1 MGDGAFSNVYKAI
14 ERKTGRKVAVKVVRK
29 YELNSS
35 QVSVAF
41 QANIFFFF
49 LLLLPCATS
58 HTLAKCGV
66 QGGRWDCSDNIC
78 SESTLTNTD
87 RRSERQQTPQQGLQE
102 EGTARYRGLFFLFS
116 CTTSSCHSCPRS
128 LALERR
134 GVSHAPAS
142 DGLALHCHILSSW
155 IKADRSARQHP
166 QRGPDHARDRSP
178 RCRQAS
184 QLLRVGR
191 ALLPHS

>member
-102 EGTARYRGLFFLFS
+102 EGTACYRGLFFLF
-116 CTTSSCHSCPRS
+116 
-128 LALERR
+128 
-134 GVSHAPAS
+134 
-142 DGLALHCHILSSW
+142 LHHILMSFLSTVAGPRASGCFTCSGFRWSS
-155 IKADRSARQHP
+155 
-166 QRGPDHARDRSP
+166 SP
-178 RCRQAS
+178 
-184 QLLRVGR
+184 
-191 ALLPHS
+191 LPHLVKLD